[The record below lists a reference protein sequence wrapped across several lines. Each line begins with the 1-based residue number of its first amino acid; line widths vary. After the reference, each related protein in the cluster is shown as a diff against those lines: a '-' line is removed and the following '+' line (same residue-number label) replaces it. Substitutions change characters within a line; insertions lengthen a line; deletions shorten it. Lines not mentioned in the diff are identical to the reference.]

1 MRLIFIPIIILT
13 ATIVIADAFPMQQS
27 LNNQTKSSNT
37 KQKQAVIATKTIEN
51 AYFNFLK
58 ALREEKPMKGGK
70 LLGRLG
76 LTSKGLSSYK
86 ICLLYTSPS
95 PRD

>member
-13 ATIVIADAFPMQQS
+13 ATIVIADAFPTQQA
-27 LNNQTKSSNT
+27 LNNQTKSSST
-37 KQKQAVIATKTIEN
+37 KKRQAVIATKTIEN

-86 ICLLYTSPS
+86 IK
-95 PRD
+95 